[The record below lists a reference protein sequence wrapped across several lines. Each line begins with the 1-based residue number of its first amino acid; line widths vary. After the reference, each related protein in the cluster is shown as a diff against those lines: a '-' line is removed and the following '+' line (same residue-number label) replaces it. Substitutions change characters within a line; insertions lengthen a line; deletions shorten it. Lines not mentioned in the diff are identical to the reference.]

1 LFVFNAISSPT
12 INYRF
17 IALNTGDILGTLH
30 TMDKILCE
38 LLNLLVIQSLPPAVR
53 KESIGRNRL
62 TTYFMEIE
70 SLF

>member
-1 LFVFNAISSPT
+1 
-12 INYRF
+12 
-17 IALNTGDILGTLH
+17 
-30 TMDKILCE
+30 MDKILCE
-38 LLNLLVIQSLPPAVR
+38 LLNLLVIQSLPLAVR

>member
-1 LFVFNAISSPT
+1 
-12 INYRF
+12 
-17 IALNTGDILGTLH
+17 
-30 TMDKILCE
+30 MDKILCE

-53 KESIGRNRL
+53 KESIGRNRH